1 MNQRTVRRTLAALL
15 LAGTGAQAS
24 VTVFNDE
31 AAFVAATA
39 ATWASLP
46 APAIGAPIVPS
57 TDAGPLHITARLA
70 VFNAADPYCGPLCL
84 DGIAATLSEP
94 MLGISGEEDFVVT
107 TKPAATQLYAF
118 GLGIYEPKLVTV
130 GDDTPSVI
138 CGGGT
143 AVACEE
149 SRFRFR
155 LYDGADELGLFDYL
169 PVNDAWTFWGVQS
182 TLPFNKV
189 TVSEIAGNDE
199 NELFARFHYATS
211 YHQPPGGSAPE
222 PSTLALVTL
231 AGVVAALRTRR
242 R

>member
-15 LAGTGAQAS
+15 LAGTGAHAS

-39 ATWASLP
+39 ATWASLR
-46 APAIGAPIVPS
+46 APASGAPIVSS

-107 TKPAATQLYAF
+107 TTPAATQLYAF

-143 AVACEE
+143 AVACVE
-149 SRFRFR
+149 SKFRFR
-155 LYDGADELGLFDYL
+155 LYDGATELGFFDYA
-169 PVNDAWTFWGVQS
+169 PGNDAWMFWGVQS

-189 TVSEIAGNDE
+189 TVNEIAGDSE

-211 YHQPPGGSAPE
+211 YYQPPVGSAPE